1 MIDRFFEANKSRL
14 RRLLARMQLASIRS
28 AAREQHLDRLAKR
41 LDEIIPDLT
50 FQYTTFS
57 VDNDFLKT
65 KVRTLHAFQINL
77 VIKAIGYVPP
87 KESLYLVDIGDSSGN
102 HLIYLNTILK
112 NDVRFAFNR
121 PKTLSINLDPIAVEK
136 IASKGIEAKL
146 CRAEDLYENYKIKAD
161 LIMSFEMLEHLYDP
175 LSFLNNLSEK
185 SVSEYFVITVPYLS
199 QSKVGLHHIRHGQHR
214 LVYPENTHIFEL
226 SPDDWKLLFQ
236 HAGWKVLNEAVY
248 RQYPFWSLWVLM
260 KPLWKKLDF
269 EGFYGVILKRDRT
282 WAELYQG

>member
-1 MIDRFFEANKSRL
+1 
-14 RRLLARMQLASIRS
+14 MQLASIRS

-50 FQYTTFS
+50 SQYTTFS

-77 VIKAIGYVPP
+77 VIKAISYIPP
-87 KESLYLVDIGDSSGN
+87 KDSLYLVDIGDSSGN
-102 HLIYLNTILK
+102 HLIYLNAFLE
-112 NDVRFAFNR
+112 NDVRFSFNR
-121 PKTLSINLDPIAVEK
+121 PKTLSINLDPNAVEK
-136 IASKGIEAKL
+136 IASKGIAVKL

-175 LSFLNNLSEK
+175 LSFLNNLSKK
-185 SVSEYFVITVPYLS
+185 SVSEYFVLTVPYLS
-199 QSKVGLHHIRHGQHR
+199 QSRVGLDHIRHGRQK

-236 HAGWKVLNEAVY
+236 HAGWKILNEAIY
-248 RQYPFWSLWVLM
+248 RQYPRRSLWGLM
-260 KPLWKKLDF
+260 KLLWKKLDF
-269 EGFYGVILKRDRT
+269 EGFYGVILKRDRI